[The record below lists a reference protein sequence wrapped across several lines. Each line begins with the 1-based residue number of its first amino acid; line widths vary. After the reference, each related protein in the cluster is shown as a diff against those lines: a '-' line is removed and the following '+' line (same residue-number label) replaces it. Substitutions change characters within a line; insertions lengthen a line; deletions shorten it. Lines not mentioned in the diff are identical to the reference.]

1 MKLTKTS
8 WFKDLCVLVAFLFFY
23 QTILPAAQGLPMPKI
38 SWDFGPTAAYA
49 QEPEWLA
56 STVDANY
63 EDRFIQEKLVE
74 IGPGVDAAFAFVR
87 DEIGFEAYTGSLRG
101 ARGTIWSEA
110 GNSLDQASLL
120 IALLRAQGIPARYAH
135 GTLTDEKA
143 EELILSM
150 FPVYTSV
157 VGCPAADTPRS
168 APTDDPELLTEARE
182 HYWVEFEDS
191 TGVIAAD
198 PSFSGALIGQ
208 TNTSSQD
215 TFYEVPDSLRHRVTV
230 RLKAEIAGGLS
241 GLTGGPKIQVPIE
254 ETFNTVEL
262 VGKPITLGHFVTSH
276 TPPAM
281 FYGFTSYTYSPYIII
296 GQNDEDIS
304 DDHIIRGE
312 AYQEFFS
319 NFALAN
325 EVLTGLFLE
334 LDVASPNGEVKKYE
348 RTLVDRLG
356 FDRRRN
362 SGVLSVNVAQID
374 EPGLTDMDLVT
385 INVLPGL
392 QSADSLKMQGPR
404 IETLQSEL
412 EEIRPLVAEIPPS
425 GPRSEEERFL
435 LGRARELI
443 RRISMVTT
451 ETITMAFAEASDRVL
466 AQLEM
471 GYVTKAYYTSPR
483 LLLASTRSD
492 DDLFNVRID
501 LRKNGLRSVPAP
513 GQVASAG
520 LFFQMAR
527 GLMESALESEILA
540 ELIGA
545 EPVSLVEVFDNLG
558 DGDAVALITPQS
570 VDDLDT
576 FDISDEAKTRISMAA
591 EAGRSII
598 TPTAMVNVNGKETI
612 GWLETDWR
620 TGHTISVMEDGG
632 HQALVEYAPLT
643 NNPANTTAGF
653 FIGAALGFTE
663 GNITFLTEF
672 LKGLNEGNDPLALV
686 IKKAKMAVASKII
699 MSFANKFG
707 TSILLGG
714 TASDLFNCF
723 VKMDPTAPIT
733 GGDIIGGWNAK
744 EFSQCALQSLI
755 KMGFSALPSPK
766 GSLDIAIF
774 IGTAGGMA
782 MSYGWITRNF
792 PVDPTVFPFLSV
804 DLAPGP
810 DPIEPGPEPVL
821 AVQIVSDE
829 LFTLPIGEQ
838 QVPCVYKVQI
848 QNQGPLPDTVEL
860 SFPDVPDGFEI
871 ESSLSSV
878 KILPGETSEIG
889 LCLRPVGPDS
899 EVTIPPPGT
908 LLPFSVEVSSVT
920 DPLISATDN
929 EVFNTLEI
937 HGVRIF
943 NDVLTVSTT
952 PGNPVS
958 TMLTLSSVGNVSED
972 ISLAIELPA
981 GLSAADIGDP
991 VFLSAGESAMLQ
1003 ITLTPAADTPIGS
1016 TLTSR
1021 ITATYGSVDDEQ
1033 IATTQVRVH
1042 VVVPGSLPAARASY
1056 AAADMGR
1063 YEFADIL
1070 NVIATTLTNLYQDPT
1085 SDLYKSRIIALLGSL
1100 AGQLDDPL
1108 LTSFTGDIHDAG
1120 QAVAESTP
1128 DTIEDAL
1135 NTLTDLFEAMG
1146 VVLNKMAVH
1155 DFSIELIP
1163 NSIEARP
1170 GQIGEFLCLIKNL
1183 GSETSTIE
1191 LALSP
1196 LPDGVSGT
1204 LSHDR
1209 VILEPGEGTPV
1220 EGLQTVIA
1228 AITQP
1233 TEQLSATGF
1242 DITGSVLQEPSI
1254 VRTAPGAF
1262 TVRRESLTIFQVV
1275 SEPAALQVGE
1285 YAHVSA
1291 WISNTINRN
1300 RGVTAILQVLDDK
1313 NDPVVPQ
1320 ISVPVDLNTLISIVE
1335 VDFGN
1340 IETIGFDEGL
1350 YTLRTEIIDNSGALI
1365 ATGEGNLQMGQSFVV
1380 NVLTTPQSLP
1390 PGSGQVATN
1399 IQVAANT
1406 AKISLDTKIVN
1417 VLWVHSSTSAN
1428 GRLETTGNGGI
1439 SIFAD
1444 VLERS
1449 GFMNVQAFEEEIT
1462 ITPEFLSTFDIVV
1475 FNGNQRAFTD
1485 DETSA
1490 VQAFVAGGGGLLQIT
1505 GYQLAGEVE
1514 SDNKI
1519 IEPYSMAYGSETIIT
1534 STLTRMEAHEVT
1546 TGVQEIPMMDGH
1558 FVMVESPASG
1568 VAFDNA
1574 DNVGA
1579 CVAESGFGRVVAFG
1593 DENALLNQHVRS
1605 LPNRRFFVNIFNWLS
1620 GRNLRILDF
1629 DTDSEGET
1637 LVEGDVA
1644 DTSYS
1649 SWGIELAVGTVEGGV
1664 PVRSGS
1670 VYADYNRIPGNNNLA
1685 AGVTPGGTTMIAFH
1699 DTRPLLVIFDTPTDF
1714 LQFDVIDGDYVISG
1728 YADIYGE
1735 DGIVLERW
1743 TFDQSGSDSSIISF
1757 KRIESD
1763 IKYLV
1768 FIENGKYADGATIDN
1783 FTFSKSNIAAHP
1795 LTVVHRIPV
1804 SANIFLDENSILPEP
1819 FSLEITGDEIILTWR
1834 TAFTPDN
1841 AMLDFDVPLD
1851 LTELQPGENRIVST
1865 GTTAFLSINE
1875 TDYSDSAPGRTIA
1888 VEHILGLDPFVRQTA
1903 PGGEAGYTAILTNLK
1918 AEQETFEIEVT
1929 GLLPGWVYIDSPVV
1943 LAAME
1948 TRELPLQIR
1957 PDSSASEGEREFIVT
1972 AQSLTGTRDSVYGRL
1987 EVNGLPA
1994 INTDAHGIFMELVP
2008 SQGTAGQGT
2017 SVAFTVRIVNTGNV
2031 SEALSLSLVLPPG
2044 FTGTLTSPTIEV
2056 PPGIDNYR
2064 EVALTATPPAGT
2076 MENSYPLTVSAV
2088 STADASVTAQALGT
2102 MMVSGF
2108 GVDLSMSPVSG
2119 IPGSTFQLVVTNTG
2133 QKNDTFDIRL
2143 GGPAGPAAILETDE
2157 LTLGAGAS
2165 QVVAI
2170 TLGEIDFAYEGA
2182 IDLVAVAISRGNTAV
2197 MDSFTAEIAIEAT
2210 QGVTADFDEPDTVE
2224 LSEPGPASFLLLVR
2238 NTGNTEDAY
2247 FAAITG
2253 TSGPVTASLNGLDHE
2268 PCQKIPIFRLPGL
2281 ATGAILLNAGLQDHG
2296 EGTVT
2301 VTVSSLSSPEV
2312 NSSDFATLRTGNQA
2326 PVADAGPDQSIR
2338 IGESVTLDGSASY
2351 DPDAGPSA
2359 LTYLWTFANKPDDS
2373 SLTDADISDVA
2384 TAIASFTPDAL
2395 GDYLVTLTVSDE
2407 EFSGSDEV
2415 LIQVLNNPP
2424 VADAGP
2430 DRNVETGIDITLDG
2444 SASFDPDGDMITYDW
2459 SIEWSIDAKPS
2470 ESTLTDGDIE
2480 GRDRPDPS
2488 FTPDADGLYVFRLI
2502 VSDGWSES
2510 GPDYV
2515 EITATIP
2522 NIAPNANAGEDQTAY
2537 TGDWVTLD
2545 GSGSN
2550 DPDGRP
2556 EPLTYLWTFKELPA
2570 ESNLED
2576 HNIFDADQA
2585 EASFMPDA
2593 AGPYIVNLSVYD
2605 GEDCDEDEVI
2615 ITASYRNVP
2624 PNANAGVDQDVTLG
2638 DDVILNGAASDD
2650 PDYGPEALSFAWTF
2664 VSLPDESALTNADI
2678 FNAGSPNSIFT
2689 PDAVG
2694 SYVLQLEIFDGAE
2707 HDFDNVMITV
2717 NPVELEPIGDLS
2729 ARAKSGKVQLTWTAV
2744 EGADCYNV
2752 YRSET
2757 SGGPYT
2763 KIADC
2768 HVTYYC
2774 TYLDADVVNGT
2785 TYYYVVRSVV
2795 QGIESFDSNEAG
2807 ATPQSRTRR

>member
-1 MKLTKTS
+1 MKWTKAN
-8 WFKDLCVLVAFLFFY
+8 WFKDLCLLVALLFFC
-23 QTILPAAQGLPMPKI
+23 QTILPRAHNLPMPKI
-38 SWDFGPTAAYA
+38 SWDFGPAAAYA

-63 EDRFIQEKLVE
+63 EDRFLQEKLAE

-101 ARGTIWSEA
+101 ARGTMWSEA

-120 IALLRAQGIPARYAH
+120 IALLRAQGIACRYVR
-135 GTLTDEKA
+135 GTIA
-143 EELILSM
+143 EEDIKTLILSM
-150 FPVYTSV
+150 FNAEKLASA
-157 VGCPAADTPRS
+157 VGYIPLESHGTEWFRN
-168 APTDDPELLTEARE
+168 DPENDPGIQAWVSD
-182 HYWVEFEDS
+182 HWWVELED
-191 TGVIAAD
+191 GIQLD
-198 PSFSGALIGQ
+198 PSFTDGLIHG
-208 TNTSSQD
+208 TAASTH
-215 TFYEVPDSLRHRVTV
+215 FEVPDDLRHKVTV
-230 RLKAEIAGGLS
+230 RLVAEFYNMLS
-241 GLTGGPKIQVPIE
+241 QYQYETPLE
-254 ETFNTVEL
+254 ETFNTTEAYGRPL
-262 VGKPITLGHFVTSH
+262 TIGHFVNTYQ
-276 TPPAM
+276 PPALIGG
-281 FYGFTSYTYSPYIII
+281 YKTYTYSPYISVED
-296 GQNDEDIS
+296 NDEIPGNN
-304 DDHIIRGE
+304 HVIQGE
-312 AYQEFFS
+312 DYQEFF
-319 NFALAN
+319 NTLIPLAN
-325 EVLTGLFLE
+325 TTLTRLTLEMEVNDPGREPDIRSRDLLDRVGYAARHGMAEPGAVDTEKPAMTKYDQTVLYITSGFLKPDIIDPLQEVRKSAADGIEAIQPQMDLLMDKDPAQWTQEDRQLAQECAGFSSGLLGAGGSI
-334 LDVASPNGEVKKYE
+334 VASVFILDSDYYTKMM
-348 RTLVDRLG
+348 RDSHLTL
-356 FDRRRN
+356 
-362 SGVLSVNVAQID
+362 
-374 EPGLTDMDLVT
+374 
-385 INVLPGL
+385 
-392 QSADSLKMQGPR
+392 
-404 IETLQSEL
+404 
-412 EEIRPLVAEIPPS
+412 
-425 GPRSEEERFL
+425 
-435 LGRARELI
+435 
-443 RRISMVTT
+443 
-451 ETITMAFAEASDRVL
+451 
-466 AQLEM
+466 
-471 GYVTKAYYTSPR
+471 AYYDSPR
-483 LLLASTRSD
+483 LTLFEGRTMIEGENAVMRTGLDLRRNHIRAIPYPGQNAFNRITFNMVKGHVDSTIEHLVVQEFLVEGIEGARVAISPVAVFKAAEEQGILFESLAGPADITTRLESLEISAEAKARISQALWAGKSVTVPSTMVEVDGVPAIGWYEFDPATGELISTSENGGRQNMMEFALICNLVFFAGLMTITLFWDKISNLFSENSPVNKVTPESFDFNSNEFRYNPDYDENIQENIPETVIEIDDIQVNLYENGSASFSVSGQDVTISSETINNLNEVFEAVGSSGSIIDFAGTDIECISLYSPGPSDVSGTILFGPGISLETVTDAAFSAKTGDNQIPSAFRVRISNTGIDDDFSLDGTAPAGWELLLARTINPIPAGITGEVSA
-492 DDLFNVRID
+492 F
-501 LRKNGLRSVPAP
+501 LRPLEETPVPAP
-513 GQVASAG
+513 GAVISFGLTAARSDDPAASLTQTVDFTMPEIYNILVETLPETLYTSPDGTAETTITITNTGNVAQAVSLTIDLPAG
-520 LFFQMAR
+520 FTVSVLN
-527 GLMESALESEILA
+527 S
-540 ELIGA
+540 
-545 EPVSLVEVFDNLG
+545 PVSLDPG
-558 DGDAVALITPQS
+558 QS
-570 VDDLDT
+570 
-576 FDISDEAKTRISMAA
+576 SAQ
-591 EAGRSII
+591 
-598 TPTAMVNVNGKETI
+598 
-612 GWLETDWR
+612 
-620 TGHTISVMEDGG
+620 TISFTAQGLD
-632 HQALVEYAPLT
+632 L
-643 NNPANTTAGF
+643 NTDHF
-653 FIGAALGFTE
+653 
-663 GNITFLTEF
+663 
-672 LKGLNEGNDPLALV
+672 
-686 IKKAKMAVASKII
+686 AK
-699 MSFANKFG
+699 
-707 TSILLGG
+707 
-714 TASDLFNCF
+714 
-723 VKMDPTAPIT
+723 
-733 GGDIIGGWNAK
+733 
-744 EFSQCALQSLI
+744 
-755 KMGFSALPSPK
+755 
-766 GSLDIAIF
+766 
-774 IGTAGGMA
+774 
-782 MSYGWITRNF
+782 
-792 PVDPTVFPFLSV
+792 
-804 DLAPGP
+804 
-810 DPIEPGPEPVL
+810 
-821 AVQIVSDE
+821 IV
-829 LFTLPIGEQ
+829 
-838 QVPCVYKVQI
+838 
-848 QNQGPLPDTVEL
+848 
-860 SFPDVPDGFEI
+860 
-871 ESSLSSV
+871 
-878 KILPGETSEIG
+878 
-889 LCLRPVGPDS
+889 
-899 EVTIPPPGT
+899 
-908 LLPFSVEVSSVT
+908 
-920 DPLISATDN
+920 
-929 EVFNTLEI
+929 
-937 HGVRIF
+937 
-943 NDVLTVSTT
+943 
-952 PGNPVS
+952 
-958 TMLTLSSVGNVSED
+958 
-972 ISLAIELPA
+972 
-981 GLSAADIGDP
+981 
-991 VFLSAGESAMLQ
+991 
-1003 ITLTPAADTPIGS
+1003 
-1016 TLTSR
+1016 
-1021 ITATYGSVDDEQ
+1021 ATYGASSESEKKVSL
-1033 IATTQVRVH
+1033 RLH
-1042 VVVPGSLPAARASY
+1042 VAAQGSIQALNAANNAEV
-1056 AAADMGR
+1056 MGR
-1063 YEFADIL
+1063 QDLAD
-1070 NVIATTLTNLYQDPT
+1070 TLEALGQDLSHLYQDQESET
-1085 SDLYKSRIIALLGSL
+1085 YKSRILAGLECL

-1108 LTSFTGDIHDAG
+1108 LMPFAGDINTACQAIAG
-1120 QAVAESTP
+1120 STP

-1135 NTLTDLFEAMG
+1135 NALTNLFEDLEL
-1146 VVLNKMAVH
+1146 VLNKMAVH

-1170 GQIGEFLCLIKNL
+1170 GQVGEFLCLIKNL
-1183 GSETSTIE
+1183 GLETSTIE

-1196 LPDGVSGT
+1196 LPDGLSGT

-1209 VILEPGEGTPV
+1209 VTLEPGEGT
-1220 EGLQTVIA
+1220 QTVIA

-1242 DITGSVLQEPSI
+1242 DITGTVLQEPSV
-1254 VRTAPGAF
+1254 VRIAPGAF
-1262 TVRRESLTIFQVV
+1262 TVRRESLTIFHVV
-1275 SEPAALQVGE
+1275 SVPAALQVGE
-1285 YAHVSA
+1285 YARVSA

-1300 RGVTAILQVLDDK
+1300 REVTAILQVLDDK
-1313 NDPVVPQ
+1313 NNPVVPQ
-1320 ISVPVDLNTLISIVE
+1320 ISVPVDLNTLTSIVE

-1365 ATGEGNLQMGQSFVV
+1365 ATGEGNLQVGQSFVV

-1519 IEPYSMAYGSETIIT
+1519 IEPYGMAYGSETIIT
-1534 STLTRMEAHEVT
+1534 SSLTRMEAHEVT

-1558 FVMVESPASG
+1558 FVMVESPTSG

-1574 DNVGA
+1574 NNVGA

-1593 DENALLNQHVRS
+1593 DENALLNQYVRS

-1649 SWGIELAVGTVEGGV
+1649 SWGIELAVGTVEEGL

-1929 GLLPGWVYIDSPVV
+1929 GLLPGWVHIDSPIV

-1957 PDSSASEGEREFIVT
+1957 PDSSAPEGEREFIVT
-1972 AQSLTGTRDSVYGRL
+1972 AQSLTGTRDSVYGCL
-1987 EVNGLPA
+1987 EVKGLPA
-1994 INTDAHGIFMELVP
+1994 INTDTHGIFMELIP

-2031 SEALSLSLVLPPG
+2031 SEVLSLSLDLPPG

-2064 EVALTATPPAGT
+2064 EVALIATPPAGT
-2076 MENSYPLTVSAV
+2076 IENSYPFTVSAV
-2088 STADASVTAQALGT
+2088 STADASVTAQASGT
-2102 MMVSGF
+2102 MVVSGF

-2133 QKNDTFDIRL
+2133 QKNDTFDISL
-2143 GGPAGPAAILETDE
+2143 GGPAGPAATLETNE

-2182 IDLVAVAISRGNTAV
+2182 IDLIAVATSRGDTV
-2197 MDSFTAEIAIEAT
+2197 VTDSVTAEIAIHAT
-2210 QGVTADFDEPDTVE
+2210 QGITAEFDPDAVE
-2224 LSEPGPASFLLLVR
+2224 LPEPGSGAFLLMVR

-2247 FAAITG
+2247 TAAITR
-2253 TSGPVTASLNGLDHE
+2253 TSGHVTASLNGLDGQ
-2268 PCQKIPIFRLPGL
+2268 PCQVIPVFRLPGL
-2281 ATGAILLNAGLQDHG
+2281 ATGAILLNASLLDYG

-2312 NSSDFATLRTGNQA
+2312 NSSDFATLRIGNQA
-2326 PVADAGPDQSIR
+2326 PVADAGPNQSIR
-2338 IGESVTLDGSASY
+2338 IGESAILDGSASY

-2395 GDYLVTLTVSDE
+2395 GDYLVTLTVSDGE
-2407 EFSGSDEV
+2407 LSGSDEV

-2424 VADAGP
+2424 VANAGP
-2430 DRNVETGIDITLDG
+2430 DQNVETGTEVTLNG
-2444 SASFDPDGDMITYDW
+2444 SSSFDPDGDTITYDW
-2459 SIEWSIDAKPS
+2459 GIEWNIDAKPVG
-2470 ESTLTDGDIE
+2470 STLTDADIA
-2480 GRDRPDPS
+2480 GGDRPDPT
-2488 FTPDADGLYVFRLI
+2488 FTPDVDGLYVFRLI
-2502 VSDGWSES
+2502 VNDGWSES
-2510 GPDYV
+2510 ESDYV
-2515 EITATIP
+2515 EISATTP
-2522 NIAPNANAGEDQTAY
+2522 NIAPNANAGEDQTAC
-2537 TGDWVTLD
+2537 TGDWVILD
-2545 GSGSN
+2545 GTGSN
-2550 DPDGRP
+2550 DPDSGP

-2585 EASFMPDA
+2585 EANFMPDA
-2593 AGPYIVNLSVYD
+2593 AGTYIVNLSVYD
-2605 GEDCDEDEVI
+2605 GEDSDEDEVI

-2638 DDVILNGAASDD
+2638 DDVILNGSASDD

-2664 VSLPDESALTNADI
+2664 VSLPDESALTNADV
-2678 FNAGSPNSIFT
+2678 FDAGTPNPSFT

-2717 NPVELEPIGDLS
+2717 NPVELEPVGDLS
-2729 ARAKSGKVQLTWTAV
+2729 ARAKSGKVQITWTAV
-2744 EGADCYNV
+2744 EITDCYNV

-2763 KIADC
+2763 KITDC
-2768 HVTYYC
+2768 YVTDYC
-2774 TYLDADVVNGT
+2774 TYLDTDVVNGT
-2785 TYYYVVRSVV
+2785 TYYYVVRSVA
-2795 QGIESFDSNEAG
+2795 QGIESLDSNEAS